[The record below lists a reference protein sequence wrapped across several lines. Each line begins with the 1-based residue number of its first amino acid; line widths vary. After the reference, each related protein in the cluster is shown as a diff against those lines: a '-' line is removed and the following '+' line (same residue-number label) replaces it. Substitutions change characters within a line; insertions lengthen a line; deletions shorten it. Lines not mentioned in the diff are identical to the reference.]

1 MRSGIGFPG
10 PFFGLA
16 CGMMIRML
24 FTCLFAA
31 MTLVATASGSVA
43 SERHALVIGNS
54 AYLTAPLPNP
64 VNDAD
69 LMAQTLSGLGFH
81 VKLHKNLTRK
91 DMQRAIV
98 DFGQGLEEAPKGS
111 VALIFYA
118 GHGIRIDGENY
129 LIPVDAE
136 ISDPLDVKIE
146 GVQAS
151 TVLETLNRYE
161 GLNIVVLDACRN
173 NPFEGS
179 TRSGGGGLARMDAPT
194 GTLVAFS
201 TAPGRVA
208 EDGVGS
214 NSAYTRALA
223 QSMQIPGLKVED
235 VFKRVRI
242 EVLER
247 TDKRQVPWE
256 SSSLI
261 GDFYFAGPP
270 VAGAPPVS
278 QPLPVQ
284 PQPVQQAPRAS
295 IVSGDIEL
303 AMADPLPGPSGFL
316 FPDAL
321 NTVDAVPPTQP
332 TPVDGV
338 WRLDITGETRFRID
352 RGRIY
357 TVDGY
362 HLLPAT
368 SVSPGKITGH
378 SFKRE
383 GVGSYTGYDVTIS
396 GPVQMVLQPDM
407 TMKLVG
413 NGSVVH
419 FESRMILVAAD
430 DPAAFEDE
438 LLAVRAKQ

>member
-1 MRSGIGFPG
+1 MNRSLGRTVIAVFIFCVALPFSGFG
-10 PFFGLA
+10 A
-16 CGMMIRML
+16 
-24 FTCLFAA
+24 
-31 MTLVATASGSVA
+31 
-43 SERHALVIGNS
+43 ERYALVIGNS
-54 AYLTAPLPNP
+54 AYVTAPLPNP
-64 VNDAD
+64 VNDAA
-69 LMAQTLSGLGFH
+69 LMAETLSGLGFR
-81 VKLHKNLTRK
+81 VKLHTDLTRR
-91 DMQRAIV
+91 DMRRAIV
-98 DFGQGLEEAPKGS
+98 DFGQGLEEAPPNS
-111 VALIFYA
+111 VALIYYA
-118 GHGIRIDGENY
+118 GHGVRIDGENY

-173 NPFEGS
+173 NPFEGG

-214 NSAYTRALA
+214 NSPYTRALA
-223 QSMQIPGLKVED
+223 RSMRIPGLKVED

-247 TDKRQVPWE
+247 TEKRQVPWE

-261 GDFYFAGPP
+261 GDFYFSGEP
-270 VAGAPPVS
+270 VAGEAPVL
-278 QPLPVQ
+278 QPVQ
-284 PQPVQQAPRAS
+284 PQPSQPTPAPRAS
-295 IVSGDIEL
+295 IISGDIDR

-316 FPDAL
+316 FPDSL
-321 NTVDAVPPTQP
+321 ETVDKIPPAEA
-332 TPVDGV
+332 TPIDGV
-338 WRLDITGETRFRID
+338 WRLDITGGTRFRIEQ
-352 RGRIY
+352 GRLY

-378 SFKRE
+378 SLKR
-383 GVGSYTGYDVTIS
+383 GKAGAYTGYDETIA
-396 GPVQMVLQPDM
+396 GPIYFTLQRDM
-407 TMKLVG
+407 TMKVVG
-413 NGSVVH
+413 DGAVVD
-419 FESRMILVAAD
+419 FESRMTLVAAD
-430 DPAAFEDE
+430 DPEAFERE
-438 LLAVRAKQ
+438 LRAVRGE

>member
-1 MRSGIGFPG
+1 MMRY
-10 PFFGLA
+10 PFLA
-16 CGMMIRML
+16 AVLAAVCILGT
-24 FTCLFAA
+24 FSTAFA
-31 MTLVATASGSVA
+31 T
-43 SERHALVIGNS
+43 ERYALVIGNS
-54 AYLTAPLPNP
+54 AYATAPLPNP

-69 LMAQTLSGLGFH
+69 LMAETLAGLGFK
-81 VKLHKNLTRK
+81 VKLHKDLTRR
-91 DMQRAIV
+91 DMRRAIV
-98 DFGQGLEEAPKGS
+98 DFGQSLEEAPKGS

-129 LIPVDAE
+129 LIPVDAV

-173 NPFEGS
+173 NPFEGG

-208 EDGVGS
+208 EDGEGR
-214 NSAYTRALA
+214 NSPYTHALVRA
-223 QSMQIPGLKVED
+223 MQVPGMKVED

-247 TDKRQVPWE
+247 TSKRQVPWE

-261 GDFYFAGPP
+261 GDFYFSGEP
-270 VAGAPPVS
+270 VAGENPVL
-278 QPLPVQ
+278 QLVQ
-284 PQPVQQAPRAS
+284 PQPAQPAPRPS
-295 IVSGDIEL
+295 IISGDIDL

-321 NTVDAVPPTQP
+321 DTVDKVPAAEA

-338 WRLDITGETRFRID
+338 WRLDITGGTRFRID

-362 HLLPAT
+362 HLLPVT

-383 GVGSYTGYDVTIS
+383 KEGSYSGFDVTLS
-396 GPVQMVLQPDM
+396 GPVYLTLQPDM
-407 TMKLVG
+407 TMK
-413 NGSVVH
+413 VVADGAVVDY
-419 FESRMILVAAD
+419 ESRLILIAVD
-430 DPAAFEDE
+430 DPPAFEEE
-438 LLAVRAKQ
+438 LQAVRAGN

>member
-1 MRSGIGFPG
+1 MMRNLFSAAV
-10 PFFGLA
+10 LA
-16 CGMMIRML
+16 TVFILGAVS
-24 FTCLFAA
+24 TAFA
-31 MTLVATASGSVA
+31 T
-43 SERHALVIGNS
+43 ERFALVIGNS
-54 AYLTAPLPNP
+54 AYATAPLPNP
-64 VNDAD
+64 VNDAN
-69 LMAQTLSGLGFH
+69 LMAETLAGLGFQ
-81 VKLHKNLTRK
+81 VKLHKDLTRR
-91 DMQRAIV
+91 DMRRAIV
-98 DFGQGLEEAPKGS
+98 DFGQSLEEAPKGS

-173 NPFEGS
+173 NPFEGG

-208 EDGVGS
+208 EDGEGS
-214 NSAYTRALA
+214 NSPYTRALVR
-223 QSMQIPGLKVED
+223 SMQIPGMKVED

-247 TDKRQVPWE
+247 TSKRQVPWE

-270 VAGAPPVS
+270 VAGETPVL
-278 QPLPVQ
+278 QPVQPVTPLPVE
-284 PQPVQQAPRAS
+284 PAPSRPS
-295 IVSGDIEL
+295 IISGDIDL

-321 NTVDAVPPTQP
+321 DTVDKVPVTAA
-332 TPVDGV
+332 TPIDGV
-338 WRLDITGETRFRID
+338 WRLDITGGTRFRID
-352 RGRIY
+352 RGRLY

-362 HLLPAT
+362 HLLPVT

-378 SFKRE
+378 SLKRE
-383 GVGSYTGYDVTIS
+383 KAGSYAAYDVTIS
-396 GPVQMVLQPDM
+396 GPVYMTLQPDM
-407 TMKLVG
+407 TMKIVG
-413 NGSVVH
+413 DGAVVN
-419 FESRMILVAAD
+419 FESYMTLVAAD
-430 DPAAFEDE
+430 DPEAFEEE
-438 LLAVRAKQ
+438 LLAVRAQP

>member
-1 MRSGIGFPG
+1 MMRY
-10 PFFGLA
+10 PFLA
-16 CGMMIRML
+16 AVLAAIFLLGA
-24 FTCLFAA
+24 FSAAFA
-31 MTLVATASGSVA
+31 T
-43 SERHALVIGNS
+43 ERFALVIGNS
-54 AYLTAPLPNP
+54 AYATAPLPNP

-69 LMAQTLSGLGFH
+69 LMAETLAGLGFQ
-81 VKLHKNLTRK
+81 VKLHKDLARR
-91 DMQRAIV
+91 DMRRAIV
-98 DFGQGLEEAPKGS
+98 DFGQSLEEAPKGS

-173 NPFEGS
+173 NPFEGG

-208 EDGVGS
+208 EDGEGR
-214 NSAYTRALA
+214 NSPYTHALVR
-223 QSMQIPGLKVED
+223 SMQIPGMKVED

-247 TDKRQVPWE
+247 TSKRQLPWE

-261 GDFYFAGPP
+261 GDFYFTGPP
-270 VAGAPPVS
+270 VAGETPVL
-278 QPLPVQ
+278 QPVQPVQ
-284 PQPVQQAPRAS
+284 PQPAQPAPPRPS
-295 IVSGDIEL
+295 IINGDIDL

-321 NTVDAVPPTQP
+321 QTVEKVAPAQA

-338 WRLDITGETRFRID
+338 WRLDITGGTRFRID

-362 HLLPAT
+362 HLLPVT

-383 GVGSYTGYDVTIS
+383 KEGSYTGYDVTLS
-396 GPVQMVLQPDM
+396 GPVYVTLQPDM
-407 TMKLVG
+407 TMK
-413 NGSVVH
+413 VVADGAVVDY
-419 FESRMILVAAD
+419 ESRLILVAVD
-430 DPAAFEDE
+430 DPLAFEEE
-438 LLAVRAKQ
+438 LLAVRAGQ

>member
-1 MRSGIGFPG
+1 MISFPRTEI
-10 PFFGLA
+10 A
-16 CGMMIRML
+16 VVCGMIRSL
-24 FTCLFAA
+24 GRTVIAVFILCGCLSVPGFAA
-31 MTLVATASGSVA
+31 
-43 SERHALVIGNS
+43 ERYALVIGNS
-54 AYLTAPLPNP
+54 FYLTAPLPNP
-64 VNDAD
+64 VNDAA
-69 LMAQTLSGLGFH
+69 LMAETLTGLGFQ
-81 VKLHKNLTRK
+81 VKLHTDLTRR
-91 DMQRAIV
+91 DMRRAIV
-98 DFGQGLEEAPKGS
+98 DFGQGLEEAPPNS
-111 VALIFYA
+111 VALIYYA
-118 GHGIRIDGENY
+118 GHGVRIDGENY

-173 NPFEGS
+173 NPFERG

-214 NSAYTRALA
+214 NSPYTRALA
-223 QSMQIPGLKVED
+223 RSMQIPGLKLED

-261 GDFYFAGPP
+261 GDFYFSGEP
-270 VAGAPPVS
+270 VAGETPVL
-278 QPLPVQ
+278 QPVQ
-284 PQPVQQAPRAS
+284 PASAPRVS
-295 IVSGDIEL
+295 IISGDIDL

-316 FPDAL
+316 FPDSL
-321 NTVDAVPPTQP
+321 QTVDTIPPAEAAP
-332 TPVDGV
+332 IDGV
-338 WRLDITGETRFRID
+338 WRLDITGGTRFRIEQ
-352 RGRIY
+352 GRLY

-362 HLLPAT
+362 HLLPVT

-378 SFKRE
+378 SLKRNKA
-383 GVGSYTGYDVTIS
+383 GAYTGYDETIA
-396 GPVQMVLQPDM
+396 GPIYFTLQPDM
-407 TMKLVG
+407 TMKVVG
-413 NGSVVH
+413 DGAVVD
-419 FESRMILVAAD
+419 FESRMTLVAAD
-430 DPAAFEDE
+430 DPDAFERE
-438 LLAVRAKQ
+438 LRAVRGQ